1 MKFLL
6 SVFAVIVIVGCET
19 KSGISEDIDVLRSR
33 RGNIRGEVTM
43 YENMRD
49 SRVEEVR
56 ALTDS
61 VEELNIY
68 IDGNTPKYIVT
79 FELRQT
85 HFTLDVWERAKD
97 AMNAIEFEMP
107 VDRDFYNEV
116 SVGTRVVSEFRTGS
130 FLLNGSFGDWEMTVK
145 RKEIRK

>member
-1 MKFLL
+1 M
-6 SVFAVIVIVGCET
+6 
-19 KSGISEDIDVLRSR
+19 
-33 RGNIRGEVTM
+33 
-43 YENMRD
+43 
-49 SRVEEVR
+49 EEVR

-68 IDGNTPKYIVT
+68 IGGNTPKYIVT

-85 HFTLDVWERAKD
+85 HFTLDVWEHAKD
-97 AMNAIEFEMP
+97 AMNVIEFEIP

-116 SVGTRVVSEFRTGS
+116 SVGTKVLSEFRTGS